1 MSDPV
6 EWLSNRL
13 DEVEGL
19 ATSAEID
26 AGSPWRTEGN
36 YRDVPDIVVAS
47 TPLPGYTRPTYW
59 LWNSEEDVSG
69 SPAVAAHVAGMDPA
83 TVLQLVAATRAL
95 LELHERWELG
105 EYEYTGNP
113 IVTIEDGVT
122 YRHWPAGSITGERQ
136 VGVRYECWHCMN
148 SDESHMDWPCP
159 TLRAV
164 AAGWGWVDE

>member
-6 EWLSNRL
+6 EWI
-13 DEVEGL
+13 EHKL
-19 ATSAEID
+19 AQ
-26 AGSPWRTEGN
+26 
-36 YRDVPDIVVAS
+36 VAS
-47 TPLPGYTRPTYW
+47 VVEDEQRKVERLREYPIALQDEPLYCYGDDYHYPLTG
-59 LWNSEEDVSG
+59 
-69 SPAVAAHVAGMDPA
+69 DPLTIIMLA
-83 TVLQLVAATRAL
+83 EATRAL
-95 LELHERWELG
+95 LELHERWELE